1 MNGNLYELGY
11 YIHRNRFKN
20 IVLYYIEN
28 MTDLYEKNKQSIK
41 NYRLK
46 HREKNNEYQK
56 VLQRIYDEKKRYYNY
71 DRQAKLFRNM
81 LRD

>member
-1 MNGNLYELGY
+1 
-11 YIHRNRFKN
+11 
-20 IVLYYIEN
+20 
-28 MTDLYEKNKQSIK
+28 MTLLYEKNKQSIK
-41 NYRLK
+41 NYRLN

-71 DRQAKLFRNM
+71 DRQAKLFRNI